1 MRFTRTQLG
10 KRGHSGWIIVK
21 KGVILFYER
30 NKKMGKR
37 DIDKTSVVRGNCN
50 ITLSNKL
57 QKQFFSL
64 SLCSHIFKF

>member
-1 MRFTRTQLG
+1 M
-10 KRGHSGWIIVK
+10 K

-30 NKKMGKR
+30 NKKMEKR